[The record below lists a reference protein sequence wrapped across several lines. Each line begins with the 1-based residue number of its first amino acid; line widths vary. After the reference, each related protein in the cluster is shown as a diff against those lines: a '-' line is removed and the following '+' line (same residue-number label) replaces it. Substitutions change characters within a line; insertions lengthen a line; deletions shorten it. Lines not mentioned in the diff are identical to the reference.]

1 MTDQQRFLIDSIV
14 EDMTRFLVE
23 DRKMSVIEALDTVY
37 GSTLYDKLTDIET
50 GLYYQS
56 ARYNYNMLRRELD
69 YGKPV

>member
-1 MTDQQRFLIDSIV
+1 MTDQQRLLIDSIV